1 VKPSP
6 DTELAKLSTYLSATL
21 RGETP
26 VDLGWVWSLPGDG
39 GLNWLSPPPPSAEE
53 LADAFLNDVGFQALR
68 LGTLLNEPEV
78 ELLTA
83 AVIRT
88 LPPGQ
93 RQATHLIIEALKIA
107 ARQQRESSLR
117 RVGAGVLAVAIAA
130 AIWAGLS

>member
-1 VKPSP
+1 VKPLP
-6 DTELAKLSTYLSATL
+6 DTDLARIATYLTATL

-26 VDLGWVWSLPGDG
+26 VDLGWVWSLPGYA
-39 GLNWLSPPPPSAEE
+39 GLNWLSPPPPPAEE

-68 LGTLLNEPEV
+68 LGTLLNEPDA

-83 AVIRT
+83 VVIRT

-93 RQATHLIIEALKIA
+93 RQATKLIVDALKIA